1 MFGLAV
7 TVVVAWTVD
16 TRRHDG
22 QVVRNVELAG
32 RPVGGLHRQAVAAV
46 VANAADRYAA
56 AEVRVDAP
64 EGGFTATA
72 SELGLSVTEAA
83 TVEEA
88 FRVGRTGPL
97 FGRITG
103 WLSSLRSPRRAAVRV
118 AVAPAA
124 VYKVVAER
132 DPGPRTPPIEP
143 SIKVE
148 KDKLV
153 AVEGKPGRGIDPAD
167 VIDELP
173 DAARRGL
180 PMRVRVDR
188 GVVPPRFD
196 TEDAE
201 EVIAEAT
208 ELVRS
213 PLSVKAGDTTASIP
227 TATLRSWVRTQPAI
241 DGLVLS
247 LDAGTATTDLG
258 KLLPDA
264 GTKPTETSF
273 TVVDGTPRVVPGKP
287 GTGCCAPAA
296 AQLVLEALRT
306 RPKSPPSLP
315 LTRVEP
321 KLTAEEAGKL
331 GVKEVVGTFT
341 TKFTAG
347 QPRVTNIRRIADL
360 TRGMLIL
367 PGETFS
373 VNDRVGR
380 RTREKGFVV
389 AGVIQDGV
397 LAEDVGGGVSQ
408 YATTLFNAAFF
419 AGLEFGEYQAHSLY
433 FDRYPRGR
441 EATLGFPHPDLEV
454 KNTTDY
460 GVLVWP
466 TYTSTTITVTLYSTK
481 HIEAAV
487 TGYSESPRGPCTR
500 ATTQRTRTYP
510 DGTKKVDS
518 VGALYRPEEG
528 VNCP

>member
-7 TVVVAWTVD
+7 TVVIAWTVD

-32 RPVGGLHRQAVAAV
+32 RPVGGLHRQAVVAV
-46 VANAADRYAA
+46 VANAAARYAD

-72 SELGLSVTEAA
+72 SELGVSVTEAA

-88 FRVGRTGPL
+88 FRAGRTGPFL
-97 FGRITG
+97 GRITG

-124 VYKVVAER
+124 VYQVVAER
-132 DPGPRTPPIEP
+132 DPGPRTPPTEP
-143 SIKVE
+143 SVKVE
-148 KDKLV
+148 KDTLV
-153 AVEGKPGRGIDPAD
+153 AVEGKSGRGIDPAE
-167 VIDELP
+167 VIEKLP
-173 DAARRGL
+173 AAARRGV

-188 GVVPPRFD
+188 GEVPPRFD
-196 TEDAE
+196 VEDAE

-213 PLSVKAGDTTASIP
+213 PLSVKAGDATASVP
-227 TATLRSWVRTQPAI
+227 TATLRSWVRAQPAT
-241 DGLVLS
+241 DGLVLT
-247 LDAGTATTDLG
+247 LDAGAATADLA

-264 GTKPTETSF
+264 GTRPTETRF
-273 TVVDGTPRVVPGKP
+273 TVVDGSPRVVPGKA
-287 GTGCCAPAA
+287 GTGCCAPGA

-306 RPKSPPSLP
+306 RPTSPPALP

-321 KLTAEEAGKL
+321 ELTAEEAGKL

-341 TKFTAG
+341 TRFTAG
-347 QPRVTNIRRIADL
+347 QSRVTNIRRISDL
-360 TRGMLIL
+360 TRGMIIT
-367 PGETFS
+367 PGTTFS
-373 VNDRVGR
+373 VNERVGR

-389 AGVIQDGV
+389 AGVIQDGM

-419 AGLEFGEYQAHSLY
+419 AGLDFGEYQAHSLY

-441 EATLGFPHPDLEV
+441 EATLGFPHPDLQI
-454 KNTTDY
+454 KNTTEY
-460 GVLVWP
+460 GVLIWP
-466 TYTSTTITVTLYSTK
+466 TYTSTTLTVTLYSTK
-481 HIEAAV
+481 HIEAAD
-487 TGYSESPRGPCTR
+487 TGRTESPRGPCTR
-500 ATTQRTRTYP
+500 VTTQRTRTYP
-510 DGTKKVDS
+510 DGTKKVDT
-518 VGALYRPEEG
+518 VAALYRPEEG